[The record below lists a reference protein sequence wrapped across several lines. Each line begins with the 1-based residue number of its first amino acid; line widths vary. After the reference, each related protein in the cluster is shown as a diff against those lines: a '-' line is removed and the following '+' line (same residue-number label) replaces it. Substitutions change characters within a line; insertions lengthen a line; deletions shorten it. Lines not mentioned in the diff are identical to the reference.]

1 MLREL
6 FFKQLDIPFRALLT
20 LDSFRAQREH
30 LNQLDTAFRGLRPAL
45 LLTLIVGFVCYLR
58 AILVIVSSGVDNG
71 LFCLFSF
78 ICFFCLF
85 VSFVLVS
92 VVVVFVVVVVVFRGS
107 DSVVFCC
114 CEYVIHP

>member
-6 FFKQLDIPFRALLT
+6 FFKQHDIPFRALLT

-30 LNQLDTAFRGLRPAL
+30 LNQLESTFRGLRRAL
-45 LLTLIVGFVCYLR
+45 LLTLVVGFVCYLQ

-85 VSFVLVS
+85 VSFVLVG
-92 VVVVFVVVVVVFRGS
+92 VVVVCLLLLFLGGRIRLFLLL
-107 DSVVFCC
+107 
-114 CEYVIHP
+114 